1 LVLLPSGG
9 KGKTMTAEEREQ
21 MEELCRQIQVEKDQ
35 AKFTALIEELNRL
48 LAQKDERLQKTSQ

>member
-1 LVLLPSGG
+1 
-9 KGKTMTAEEREQ
+9 MTAEEREQ

>member
-1 LVLLPSGG
+1 
-9 KGKTMTAEEREQ
+9 MTAEERVR